1 MNFNIIQLG
10 WTGKLQVTLHSVYIS
25 RKKLCSQT
33 FKALLEEIIVKYS
46 EKKKGKCMKEV
57 CERQVGISQLHNRL
71 TSSQTVF
78 RDFK

>member
-10 WTGKLQVTLHSVYIS
+10 WTGKVQVTLLSVYIS

-46 EKKKGKCMKEV
+46 EKKKGKGMKEV